1 MYAKHHNVP
10 IWDVTKEVLE
20 ASDLG
25 MEGWACYGIDC
36 KARGPMGNAMYRQI
50 KKDPKANDTYK
61 WLFEDLKKKFRQTWA
76 VHRSFDFISTKRVY
90 TISSK
95 TKQEEIGSYKS
106 QLQLEVYFGG
116 AGHPEAVRQAK
127 NYIANCRKFQAWP
140 LRHPNHFSIDCLNLE
155 LVVLCGNS
163 RIVFDIFGLT
173 FPISNRRPL
182 FWTTLGLKLRIFF
195 WWKS

>member
-1 MYAKHHNVP
+1 MYANHNNVP
-10 IWDVTKEVLE
+10 VQDVTKEVLE

-25 MEGWACYGIDC
+25 MEGWACFGIDC

-90 TISSK
+90 TISTK

-127 NYIANCRKFQAWP
+127 NYIANCRKFKAWP
-140 LRHPNHFSIDCLNLE
+140 LTHPNQVFHWFLKSWTVGLF
-155 LVVLCGNS
+155 GNYC
-163 RIVFDIFGLT
+163 
-173 FPISNRRPL
+173 
-182 FWTTLGLKLRIFF
+182 
-195 WWKS
+195 